1 MVNNCRVKLEKV
13 SNNFDDT
20 EKYFKEEQYM

>member
-1 MVNNCRVKLEKV
+1 MLNNCRVKWEKV
-13 SNNFDDT
+13 WNNFDDT

>member
-1 MVNNCRVKLEKV
+1 MLNNCRVKWEKV
-13 SNNFDDT
+13 SNNFDDK